1 MLEKIKQFVNWMH
14 EQGLPLPMLRD
25 PKHGQP
31 SVSYTMMIMSFTVC
45 LAGLVGKISNFLG
58 DVDMSQ
64 ALILLGITS
73 SLYFGRQSQINTLNK
88 TLDFSADSEDNTEKE
103 EE

>member
-1 MLEKIKQFVNWMH
+1 MLDKIKQFVNWMH
-14 EQGLPLPMLRD
+14 ERGIPLPLLRD
-25 PKHGQP
+25 FKHGQP
-31 SVSYTMMIMSFTVC
+31 SVSYTMMVTSFVVC

-73 SLYFGRQSQINTLNK
+73 SLYFGRQAQINTANK
-88 TLDFSADSEDNTEKE
+88 TLDFSAVSEDNTEKE
-103 EE
+103 E